1 MLNEQKNAILSLFND
16 ALVSMSVDNAQIL
29 LERPKVAAH
38 GDLACNVAMQLAR
51 QLKKNPRAI
60 ATELIERIQSLPQS
74 KELIESFEIA
84 GPGFINMRLSQQAK
98 TFAIREVLRLGSDFG
113 KNKDHAGESILI
125 EYVSANP
132 TGPLH
137 LGHARQ
143 GALGDVLSN
152 LMRTQGWNV
161 CREFYYNDAGVQ
173 IQTLTESVRLRIK
186 ELLGETIT
194 FPENGYQGLY
204 IKDIAKDFLDKKT
217 IRTRDGQEITASG
230 NVEDV
235 DSIRAF
241 SVGYLKNEQDSDLN
255 ALGVSFDNFYLESSL
270 YSDGL
275 VERAV
280 NALIASGHTYEQ
292 DGALWLRTTDFKEFG
307 DDKDRVMRK
316 QDGHYTYFVP
326 DVAYHLSKFERGFVK
341 AVDIQG
347 SDHHGT
353 TARVRIGVQVA
364 GQQLGLNVPKVF
376 PVYVLHKMLK
386 VIKNGEEVKMSKRSG
401 TYVTLRDLV
410 NWVGKDAA
418 RFFLVSR
425 KADSEFVFDID
436 LALSQSDENPVYY
449 LQYAHARICSVFAQA
464 KEKGFSIPTQEAIA
478 EMDLSA
484 LSDKNAQ
491 ALIAR
496 ISEFPE
502 TLSVAAKEC
511 APHTLCFY
519 LKDLAGDF
527 HAFYNA
533 ERVLVEDEAVRNA
546 RLALLLAATRSLS
559 GATKWLGSSGR
570 QRSGKNVRNFYGC
583 QSKKRIFLARCH
595 VGCLGRLYSLRRPG
609 FIYHKCSD
617 SLCGK
622 SAKAV
627 NTCGCCCP

>member
-1 MLNEQKNAILSLFND
+1 MIDSMKPFPASSVGEGFCTVYFFVIARSITMLNEQKNAILSLFND
-16 ALVSMSVDNAQIL
+16 ALVSMGVDNAQIL

-51 QLKKNPRAI
+51 QLKKNPRVI
-60 ATELIERIQSLPQS
+60 ATELIDKIQSLPQS

-113 KNKDHAGESILI
+113 KNKDHDGESILI

-186 ELLGETIT
+186 ELLGEAIT

-230 NVEDV
+230 DVEDV

-464 KEKGFSIPTQEAIA
+464 KEKGFSIPNQEAIA

-546 RLALLLAATRSLS
+546 RLALLLAARQVLRN
-559 GATKWLGSSGR
+559 GLDLLG
-570 QRSGKNVRNFYGC
+570 V
-583 QSKKRIFLARCH
+583 
-595 VGCLGRLYSLRRPG
+595 
-609 FIYHKCSD
+609 
-617 SLCGK
+617 
-622 SAKAV
+622 SAPEKM
-627 NTCGCCCP
+627 

>member
-1 MLNEQKNAILSLFND
+1 MKPFPASSVGEGFCTVYFFVIARSITMLNEQKNAILSLFND
-16 ALVSMSVDNAQIL
+16 ALVSMGVDNAQIL

-51 QLKKNPRAI
+51 QLKKNPRVI
-60 ATELIERIQSLPQS
+60 ATELIDKIQSLPQS

-113 KNKDHAGESILI
+113 KNKDHDGESILI

-186 ELLGETIT
+186 ELLGEAIT

-230 NVEDV
+230 DVEDV

-546 RLALLLAATRSLS
+546 RLALLLAARQVLRN
-559 GATKWLGSSGR
+559 GLDLLG
-570 QRSGKNVRNFYGC
+570 V
-583 QSKKRIFLARCH
+583 
-595 VGCLGRLYSLRRPG
+595 
-609 FIYHKCSD
+609 
-617 SLCGK
+617 
-622 SAKAV
+622 SAPEKM
-627 NTCGCCCP
+627 

>member
-1 MLNEQKNAILSLFND
+1 MLNDQKTAIASLFND
-16 ALVSMSVDNAQIL
+16 ALRSMGVEEATVL

-60 ATELIERIQSLPQS
+60 ATDIIEHIQALPKAKALIE
-74 KELIESFEIA
+74 KFEIA
-84 GPGFINMRLSQQAK
+84 GPGFINMRLSQDAK
-98 TFAIREVLRLGSDFG
+98 TFAVREVLRLGTDFG
-113 KNKDHAGESILI
+113 KNKDHDGESILI

-152 LMRTQGWNV
+152 LMKTQGWNV

-186 ELLGETIT
+186 ELQGETIT

-204 IKDIAKDFLDKKT
+204 IKDIARDFLDKKT

-230 NVEDV
+230 DVEDV
-235 DSIRAF
+235 ANIRAF

-270 YSDGL
+270 YSQGL
-275 VERAV
+275 VARAV

-292 DGALWLRTTDFKEFG
+292 DGALWLRTTDFEEFG

-316 QDGHYTYFVP
+316 KDGTFTYFVP
-326 DVAYHLSKFERGFVK
+326 DVAYHLSKFERGFIK

-364 GQQLGLNVPKVF
+364 GKQLGLDIPKVF

-386 VIKNGEEVKMSKRSG
+386 VIKDGQEVKMSKRSG

-410 NWVGKDAA
+410 NWVGRDAA

-464 KEKGFSIPTQEAIA
+464 KDKGFSLPSPADIEQ
-478 EMDLSA
+478 MDLSA
-484 LSDKNAQ
+484 LSDQYAQ

-502 TLSVAAKEC
+502 TLTVAAKEC

-533 ERVLVEDEAVRNA
+533 ERVLVDDEKVRNA
-546 RLALLLAATRSLS
+546 RLALLMAARQVLQN
-559 GATKWLGSSGR
+559 GLDLLG
-570 QRSGKNVRNFYGC
+570 V
-583 QSKKRIFLARCH
+583 
-595 VGCLGRLYSLRRPG
+595 
-609 FIYHKCSD
+609 
-617 SLCGK
+617 
-622 SAKAV
+622 SAPEKM
-627 NTCGCCCP
+627 

>member
-16 ALVSMSVDNAQIL
+16 ALVSMGVDNAQIL

-60 ATELIERIQSLPQS
+60 ATELIEKIQSLPQS

-98 TFAIREVLRLGSDFG
+98 TFAIREVLRQGSDFG

-230 NVEDV
+230 DVEDV

-546 RLALLLAATRSLS
+546 RLALLLAARQVLRN
-559 GATKWLGSSGR
+559 GLDLLG
-570 QRSGKNVRNFYGC
+570 V
-583 QSKKRIFLARCH
+583 
-595 VGCLGRLYSLRRPG
+595 
-609 FIYHKCSD
+609 
-617 SLCGK
+617 
-622 SAKAV
+622 SAPEKM
-627 NTCGCCCP
+627 

>member
-16 ALVSMSVDNAQIL
+16 ALVSMGVDNAQIL

-241 SVGYLKNEQDSDLN
+241 SVGYLKNEQDNDLN

-464 KEKGFSIPTQEAIA
+464 KEKGFSIPTQETIA

-546 RLALLLAATRSLS
+546 RLALLLAARQVLRN
-559 GATKWLGSSGR
+559 GLDLLG
-570 QRSGKNVRNFYGC
+570 V
-583 QSKKRIFLARCH
+583 
-595 VGCLGRLYSLRRPG
+595 
-609 FIYHKCSD
+609 
-617 SLCGK
+617 
-622 SAKAV
+622 SAPEKM
-627 NTCGCCCP
+627 

>member
-16 ALVSMSVDNAQIL
+16 ALVSMGVDNAQIL

-364 GQQLGLNVPKVF
+364 GQQLGLNIPKVF

-546 RLALLLAATRSLS
+546 RLALLLAARQVLRN
-559 GATKWLGSSGR
+559 GLDLLG
-570 QRSGKNVRNFYGC
+570 V
-583 QSKKRIFLARCH
+583 
-595 VGCLGRLYSLRRPG
+595 
-609 FIYHKCSD
+609 
-617 SLCGK
+617 
-622 SAKAV
+622 SAPEKM
-627 NTCGCCCP
+627 

>member
-1 MLNEQKNAILSLFND
+1 MLNEQKNEILSLFSD
-16 ALVSMSVDNAQIL
+16 ALVSMGVDNAQIL

-98 TFAIREVLRLGSDFG
+98 TFAIREVLRLGGEFG
-113 KNKDHAGESILI
+113 KNKDHAGENILI

-186 ELLGETIT
+186 ELLGEAIT

-230 NVEDV
+230 DVEDV

-376 PVYVLHKMLK
+376 PIYVLHKMLK

-464 KEKGFSIPTQEAIA
+464 KEKGFSIPTQETIA

-533 ERVLVEDEAVRNA
+533 ERVLVEDEAVHNA
-546 RLALLLAATRSLS
+546 RLALLLAARQVLRN
-559 GATKWLGSSGR
+559 GLDLLG
-570 QRSGKNVRNFYGC
+570 V
-583 QSKKRIFLARCH
+583 
-595 VGCLGRLYSLRRPG
+595 
-609 FIYHKCSD
+609 
-617 SLCGK
+617 
-622 SAKAV
+622 SAPEKM
-627 NTCGCCCP
+627 

>member
-16 ALVSMSVDNAQIL
+16 ALVSMGVDNAQIL

-186 ELLGETIT
+186 ELLGETII

-292 DGALWLRTTDFKEFG
+292 DGALWLRTTDFKEFC

-546 RLALLLAATRSLS
+546 RLALLLAARQVLRN
-559 GATKWLGSSGR
+559 GLDLLG
-570 QRSGKNVRNFYGC
+570 V
-583 QSKKRIFLARCH
+583 
-595 VGCLGRLYSLRRPG
+595 
-609 FIYHKCSD
+609 
-617 SLCGK
+617 
-622 SAKAV
+622 SAPEKM
-627 NTCGCCCP
+627 

>member
-1 MLNEQKNAILSLFND
+1 MLNEQKNAILSLFSD
-16 ALVSMSVDNAQIL
+16 ALVSMGVDNAQIL

-98 TFAIREVLRLGSDFG
+98 TFAIREVLRLGGEFG
-113 KNKDHAGESILI
+113 KNKDHAGENILI

-186 ELLGETIT
+186 ELLGEAIT

-230 NVEDV
+230 DVEDV

-376 PVYVLHKMLK
+376 PIYVLHKMLK

-546 RLALLLAATRSLS
+546 RLALLLAARQVLRN
-559 GATKWLGSSGR
+559 GLDLLG
-570 QRSGKNVRNFYGC
+570 V
-583 QSKKRIFLARCH
+583 
-595 VGCLGRLYSLRRPG
+595 
-609 FIYHKCSD
+609 
-617 SLCGK
+617 
-622 SAKAV
+622 SAPEKM
-627 NTCGCCCP
+627 

>member
-60 ATELIERIQSLPQS
+60 ATELIERIQLLPQS

-326 DVAYHLSKFERGFVK
+326 DVAYHLSKFERGFAK

-546 RLALLLAATRSLS
+546 RLALLLAARQVLRN
-559 GATKWLGSSGR
+559 GLDLLG
-570 QRSGKNVRNFYGC
+570 V
-583 QSKKRIFLARCH
+583 
-595 VGCLGRLYSLRRPG
+595 
-609 FIYHKCSD
+609 
-617 SLCGK
+617 
-622 SAKAV
+622 SAPEKM
-627 NTCGCCCP
+627 

>member
-16 ALVSMSVDNAQIL
+16 ALVSMGVDNAQIL

-98 TFAIREVLRLGSDFG
+98 TFAIREVLRLGRDFG
-113 KNKDHAGESILI
+113 KNKDHAGENILI

-186 ELLGETIT
+186 ELLGEAIT

-230 NVEDV
+230 DVEDV

-376 PVYVLHKMLK
+376 PIYVLHKMLK
-386 VIKNGEEVKMSKRSG
+386 VIKNGDEVKMSKRSG

-546 RLALLLAATRSLS
+546 RLALLLAARQVLRN
-559 GATKWLGSSGR
+559 GLDLLG
-570 QRSGKNVRNFYGC
+570 V
-583 QSKKRIFLARCH
+583 
-595 VGCLGRLYSLRRPG
+595 
-609 FIYHKCSD
+609 
-617 SLCGK
+617 
-622 SAKAV
+622 SAPEKM
-627 NTCGCCCP
+627 

>member
-1 MLNEQKNAILSLFND
+1 MLNDQKTAIASLFND
-16 ALVSMSVDNAQIL
+16 ALRSMGVEEATVL

-60 ATELIERIQSLPQS
+60 ATDIIEHIEALPQAKALIE
-74 KELIESFEIA
+74 KFEIA
-84 GPGFINMRLSQQAK
+84 GPGFINMRLSQDAK
-98 TFAIREVLRLGSDFG
+98 TFAVREVLRLGSEFG
-113 KNKDHAGESILI
+113 KNKDHDGESILI

-152 LMRTQGWNV
+152 LMKTQGWNV

-186 ELLGETIT
+186 ELQGETIT

-204 IKDIAKDFLDKKT
+204 IKDIARDFLDKKT

-230 NVEDV
+230 DVEDV
-235 DSIRAF
+235 ANIRAF

-270 YSDGL
+270 YSRGL

-292 DGALWLRTTDFKEFG
+292 DGALWLRTTDFEEFG

-316 QDGHYTYFVP
+316 KDGTFTYFVP
-326 DVAYHLSKFERGFVK
+326 DVAYHLSKFERGFIK

-364 GQQLGLNVPKVF
+364 GKQLGLDIPKVF

-386 VIKNGEEVKMSKRSG
+386 VIKDGQEVKMSKRSG

-410 NWVGKDAA
+410 NWVGRDAA

-464 KEKGFSIPTQEAIA
+464 KDKGFELPSPADIKQ
-478 EMDLSA
+478 MDLSA
-484 LSDKNAQ
+484 LSDQYAQ

-502 TLSVAAKEC
+502 TLTVAAKEC

-533 ERVLVEDEAVRNA
+533 ERVLVDDEKIRNA
-546 RLALLLAATRSLS
+546 RLALLMAARQVLRN
-559 GATKWLGSSGR
+559 GLDLLG
-570 QRSGKNVRNFYGC
+570 V
-583 QSKKRIFLARCH
+583 
-595 VGCLGRLYSLRRPG
+595 
-609 FIYHKCSD
+609 
-617 SLCGK
+617 
-622 SAKAV
+622 SAPEKM
-627 NTCGCCCP
+627 

>member
-16 ALVSMSVDNAQIL
+16 ALVSMGVDNAQIL

-186 ELLGETIT
+186 EVLGETII

-546 RLALLLAATRSLS
+546 RLALLLAARQVLRN
-559 GATKWLGSSGR
+559 GLDLLG
-570 QRSGKNVRNFYGC
+570 V
-583 QSKKRIFLARCH
+583 
-595 VGCLGRLYSLRRPG
+595 
-609 FIYHKCSD
+609 
-617 SLCGK
+617 
-622 SAKAV
+622 SAPEKM
-627 NTCGCCCP
+627 

>member
-16 ALVSMSVDNAQIL
+16 ALVSMGVDNAQIL

-113 KNKDHAGESILI
+113 KNKDHADESILI

-230 NVEDV
+230 DVEDV

-484 LSDKNAQ
+484 VSDKSAQ

-546 RLALLLAATRSLS
+546 RLALLLAARQVLRN
-559 GATKWLGSSGR
+559 GLDLLG
-570 QRSGKNVRNFYGC
+570 V
-583 QSKKRIFLARCH
+583 
-595 VGCLGRLYSLRRPG
+595 
-609 FIYHKCSD
+609 
-617 SLCGK
+617 
-622 SAKAV
+622 SAPEKM
-627 NTCGCCCP
+627 

>member
-464 KEKGFSIPTQEAIA
+464 KEKGFSIPTQESIA

-546 RLALLLAATRSLS
+546 RLALLLAARQVLRN
-559 GATKWLGSSGR
+559 GLDLLG
-570 QRSGKNVRNFYGC
+570 V
-583 QSKKRIFLARCH
+583 
-595 VGCLGRLYSLRRPG
+595 
-609 FIYHKCSD
+609 
-617 SLCGK
+617 
-622 SAKAV
+622 SAPEKM
-627 NTCGCCCP
+627 

>member
-16 ALVSMSVDNAQIL
+16 ALVSMSVDNALIL

-546 RLALLLAATRSLS
+546 RLALLLAARQVLRN
-559 GATKWLGSSGR
+559 GLDLLG
-570 QRSGKNVRNFYGC
+570 V
-583 QSKKRIFLARCH
+583 
-595 VGCLGRLYSLRRPG
+595 
-609 FIYHKCSD
+609 
-617 SLCGK
+617 
-622 SAKAV
+622 SAPEKM
-627 NTCGCCCP
+627 

>member
-464 KEKGFSIPTQEAIA
+464 KEKGFSIPTQEAFA

-546 RLALLLAATRSLS
+546 RLALLLAARQVLRN
-559 GATKWLGSSGR
+559 GLDLLG
-570 QRSGKNVRNFYGC
+570 V
-583 QSKKRIFLARCH
+583 
-595 VGCLGRLYSLRRPG
+595 
-609 FIYHKCSD
+609 
-617 SLCGK
+617 
-622 SAKAV
+622 SAPEKM
-627 NTCGCCCP
+627 

>member
-546 RLALLLAATRSLS
+546 RLALLLAARQVLRN
-559 GATKWLGSSGR
+559 GLDLLG
-570 QRSGKNVRNFYGC
+570 V
-583 QSKKRIFLARCH
+583 
-595 VGCLGRLYSLRRPG
+595 
-609 FIYHKCSD
+609 
-617 SLCGK
+617 
-622 SAKAV
+622 SAPEKM
-627 NTCGCCCP
+627 

>member
-1 MLNEQKNAILSLFND
+1 MLNDQKIAIASLFNE
-16 ALVSMSVDNAQIL
+16 ALKNMGVAEAAVL

-51 QLKKNPRAI
+51 QLKKNPRQI
-60 ATELIERIQSLPQS
+60 ATELIEQLKTLPATQSL
-74 KELIESFEIA
+74 IEEFEIA

-98 TFAIREVLRLGSDFG
+98 TFAVREVLRLGSDYG
-113 KNKDHAGESILI
+113 KSQAHQGESILI

-152 LMRTQGWNV
+152 LMKSQGWKV

-186 ELLGETIT
+186 ELQGETIT

-217 IRTRDGQEITASG
+217 IRTRDGQTITASG
-230 NVEDV
+230 DAEDIA
-235 DSIRAF
+235 SIRAF

-280 NALIASGHTYEQ
+280 NALISSGHTYEQ

-316 QDGHYTYFVP
+316 KDGTLTYFVP
-326 DVAYHLSKFERGFVK
+326 DVAYHLSKFERGFIK

-364 GQQLGLNVPKVF
+364 GKQLGLNVPKVF

-386 VIKNGEEVKMSKRSG
+386 VVKNGEEVKMSKRSG

-410 NWVGKDAA
+410 NWVGRDAA

-449 LQYAHARICSVFAQA
+449 LQYAHARICSVLAQA
-464 KEKGFSIPTQEAIA
+464 KEKGFSVPTADEVAQ
-478 EMDLSA
+478 MDLGA

-533 ERVLVEDEAVRNA
+533 ERVLVDDDKTRNA
-546 RLALLLAATRSLS
+546 RLALLLAARQVLRN
-559 GATKWLGSSGR
+559 GLDLLG
-570 QRSGKNVRNFYGC
+570 
-583 QSKKRIFLARCH
+583 I
-595 VGCLGRLYSLRRPG
+595 
-609 FIYHKCSD
+609 
-617 SLCGK
+617 
-622 SAKAV
+622 SAPEKM
-627 NTCGCCCP
+627 

>member
-16 ALVSMSVDNAQIL
+16 ALVSMGVDNAQIL

-84 GPGFINMRLSQQAK
+84 GPGFINMRLTQQAK

-230 NVEDV
+230 DVEDV
-235 DSIRAF
+235 DSIRVF

-546 RLALLLAATRSLS
+546 RLALLLAARQVLRN
-559 GATKWLGSSGR
+559 GLDLLG
-570 QRSGKNVRNFYGC
+570 V
-583 QSKKRIFLARCH
+583 
-595 VGCLGRLYSLRRPG
+595 
-609 FIYHKCSD
+609 
-617 SLCGK
+617 
-622 SAKAV
+622 SAPEKM
-627 NTCGCCCP
+627 

>member
-1 MLNEQKNAILSLFND
+1 MLNDQKIAIASLFNE
-16 ALVSMSVDNAQIL
+16 ALKNMGVAEAAVL

-51 QLKKNPRAI
+51 QLKKNPRQI
-60 ATELIERIQSLPQS
+60 ATELIEQLKTLPATQSL
-74 KELIESFEIA
+74 IEEFEIA

-98 TFAIREVLRLGSDFG
+98 TFAVREVLRLGSDYG
-113 KNKDHAGESILI
+113 KSQAHQGESILI

-152 LMRTQGWNV
+152 LMKSQGWKV

-186 ELLGETIT
+186 ELQGETIT

-217 IRTRDGQEITASG
+217 IRTRDGQTITASG
-230 NVEDV
+230 DAEDIA
-235 DSIRAF
+235 SIRAF

-280 NALIASGHTYEQ
+280 NALISSGHTYEQ

-316 QDGHYTYFVP
+316 KDGTFTYFVP
-326 DVAYHLSKFERGFVK
+326 DVAYHLSKFERGFIK

-364 GQQLGLNVPKVF
+364 GKQLGLNVPKVF

-386 VIKNGEEVKMSKRSG
+386 VVKNGEEVKMSKRSG

-410 NWVGKDAA
+410 NWVGRDAA

-449 LQYAHARICSVFAQA
+449 LQYAHARICSVLSQA
-464 KEKGFSIPTQEAIA
+464 KEKGFPVPTADEVAQ
-478 EMDLSA
+478 MDLGA

-511 APHTLCFY
+511 GPHTLCFY

-533 ERVLVEDEAVRNA
+533 ERVLVDDDKTRNA
-546 RLALLLAATRSLS
+546 RLALLLAARQVLRN
-559 GATKWLGSSGR
+559 GLDLLG
-570 QRSGKNVRNFYGC
+570 
-583 QSKKRIFLARCH
+583 I
-595 VGCLGRLYSLRRPG
+595 
-609 FIYHKCSD
+609 
-617 SLCGK
+617 
-622 SAKAV
+622 SAPEKM
-627 NTCGCCCP
+627 

>member
-16 ALVSMSVDNAQIL
+16 ALVSMGVDNAQIL
-29 LERPKVAAH
+29 LERPKVTAH

-326 DVAYHLSKFERGFVK
+326 DVAYHLSKFERGYVK

-376 PVYVLHKMLK
+376 PIYVLHKMLK

-464 KEKGFSIPTQEAIA
+464 KEKGFSIPTQETIA

-546 RLALLLAATRSLS
+546 RLALLLAARQVLRN
-559 GATKWLGSSGR
+559 GLDLLG
-570 QRSGKNVRNFYGC
+570 V
-583 QSKKRIFLARCH
+583 
-595 VGCLGRLYSLRRPG
+595 
-609 FIYHKCSD
+609 
-617 SLCGK
+617 
-622 SAKAV
+622 SAPEKM
-627 NTCGCCCP
+627 

>member
-16 ALVSMSVDNAQIL
+16 ALVSMGVDNAQIL

-113 KNKDHAGESILI
+113 KNQDHAGESILI

-230 NVEDV
+230 DVEDV

-364 GQQLGLNVPKVF
+364 GQLLGLNVPKVF

-546 RLALLLAATRSLS
+546 RLALLLAARQVLRN
-559 GATKWLGSSGR
+559 GLDLLG
-570 QRSGKNVRNFYGC
+570 V
-583 QSKKRIFLARCH
+583 
-595 VGCLGRLYSLRRPG
+595 
-609 FIYHKCSD
+609 
-617 SLCGK
+617 
-622 SAKAV
+622 SAPEKM
-627 NTCGCCCP
+627 

>member
-16 ALVSMSVDNAQIL
+16 ALVSMSVDNALIL

-292 DGALWLRTTDFKEFG
+292 DGALWLRTTDFKEFS

-546 RLALLLAATRSLS
+546 RLALLLAARQVLRN
-559 GATKWLGSSGR
+559 GLDLLG
-570 QRSGKNVRNFYGC
+570 V
-583 QSKKRIFLARCH
+583 
-595 VGCLGRLYSLRRPG
+595 
-609 FIYHKCSD
+609 
-617 SLCGK
+617 
-622 SAKAV
+622 SAPEKM
-627 NTCGCCCP
+627 

>member
-16 ALVSMSVDNAQIL
+16 ALVSMGVDNAQIL

-113 KNKDHAGESILI
+113 KNKNHAGESILI

-255 ALGVSFDNFYLESSL
+255 TLGVSFDNFYLESSL

-546 RLALLLAATRSLS
+546 RLALLLAARQVLRN
-559 GATKWLGSSGR
+559 GLDLLG
-570 QRSGKNVRNFYGC
+570 V
-583 QSKKRIFLARCH
+583 
-595 VGCLGRLYSLRRPG
+595 
-609 FIYHKCSD
+609 
-617 SLCGK
+617 
-622 SAKAV
+622 SAPEKM
-627 NTCGCCCP
+627 

>member
-1 MLNEQKNAILSLFND
+1 MLNEQKNAILSLFSD
-16 ALVSMSVDNAQIL
+16 ALVSMGVDNAQIL

-51 QLKKNPRAI
+51 QLKKNPRAN

-98 TFAIREVLRLGSDFG
+98 TFAIREVLRLGGEFG
-113 KNKDHAGESILI
+113 KNKDHAGENILI

-230 NVEDV
+230 DVEDV

-326 DVAYHLSKFERGFVK
+326 DVAYHLSKFERGYVK

-376 PVYVLHKMLK
+376 PIYVLHKMLK

-464 KEKGFSIPTQEAIA
+464 KEKGFSIPTQETIA

-546 RLALLLAATRSLS
+546 RLALLLAARQVLRN
-559 GATKWLGSSGR
+559 GLDLLG
-570 QRSGKNVRNFYGC
+570 V
-583 QSKKRIFLARCH
+583 
-595 VGCLGRLYSLRRPG
+595 
-609 FIYHKCSD
+609 
-617 SLCGK
+617 
-622 SAKAV
+622 SAPEKM
-627 NTCGCCCP
+627 